1 MKKMKKTIFATFVA
15 LVLLAY
21 AAHSQDSKTYKVGD
35 NVISAGIGLG
45 SSIGSFS
52 YGSQTPGLS
61 AQYERGCW
69 NAGPGVISLGGYFGI
84 KSFSY
89 DYSGYGESYQSKWN
103 YTIVGVRGAYHY
115 TGFKVDKLDVYGGLM
130 LSYDALSFSESGAN
144 GQSYGGTATGSTTGL
159 TAFIGGRYYFA
170 GNLAGFAELGYG
182 VSYLNLGL
190 AYKF

>member
-1 MKKMKKTIFATFVA
+1 MKKTIFMTIAA
-15 LVLLAY
+15 LVLLAH
-21 AAHSQDSKTYKVGD
+21 AAHSQDSKAYKVGD

-45 SSIGSFS
+45 SSIGSFT
-52 YGSQTPGLS
+52 YGTQTPGFS
-61 AQYERGCW
+61 AQYERGLW
-69 NAGPGVISLGGYFGI
+69 EAGPGVISLGGYVGI

-89 DYSGYGESYQSKWN
+89 DYADYGENYQSKWN

-115 TGFKVDKLDVYGGLM
+115 TGFNVDKLDVYGGLM
-130 LSYDALSFSESGAN
+130 LSYDALSFTDNDASN
-144 GQSYGGTATGSTTGL
+144 GQSYGGTATGSSVGL

-170 GNLAGFAELGYG
+170 GNLAAFAELGYG